1 MVRSTLSLSLV
12 LLGLLV
18 SANVRA
24 QATAGPAAD
33 ASASQSDFTFSA
45 NVSLASQYRYR
56 GLMQSNNKPA
66 IQGGFDL
73 KHASGFYVGNW
84 NSSISWLSDADP
96 DVSSSVEM
104 DFYAGYKRQ
113 IWEDLSVDVGVLRY
127 YYPGSYPSGFTKP
140 DTTEGYVGLSYG
152 PVAFKYSHSFTNLF
166 GVPDSKNSQ
175 YYDLSGSFPTG
186 VWGLALNAHVGYQK
200 VRNLDDGSYTDWSVA
215 LQKEWGGGFTTTL
228 AYVDTNAD
236 RSVYTSAKG
245 KYLGRSAAVLTLSKA
260 F

>member
-140 DTTEGYVGLSYG
+140 DTTEGYVGL
-152 PVAFKYSHSFTNLF
+152 
-166 GVPDSKNSQ
+166 
-175 YYDLSGSFPTG
+175 
-186 VWGLALNAHVGYQK
+186 
-200 VRNLDDGSYTDWSVA
+200 
-215 LQKEWGGGFTTTL
+215 
-228 AYVDTNAD
+228 
-236 RSVYTSAKG
+236 
-245 KYLGRSAAVLTLSKA
+245 
-260 F
+260 

>member
-1 MVRSTLSLSLV
+1 MARSSLALSLV
-12 LLGLLV
+12 MLGLLASV
-18 SANVRA
+18 NAHA
-24 QATAGPAAD
+24 QASAEPQAGASPAPA
-33 ASASQSDFTFSA
+33 DFTLGA

-73 KHASGFYVGNW
+73 KHASGFYIGNW

-104 DFYAGYKRQ
+104 DFYAGYTRN
-113 IWEDLSVDVGVLRY
+113 IWGDLSVDVGVLHY

-140 DTTEGYVGLSYG
+140 DTTEGYLGLSYG
-152 PVAFKYSHSFTNLF
+152 PVSFKYSHSFTNLF
-166 GVPDSKNSQ
+166 GVPDSRNSQ

-200 VRNLDDGSYTDWSVA
+200 VRNLEDGSYTDWSVA
-215 LQKEWGGGFTTTL
+215 LKKEWEGGYTATL

-236 RSVYTSAKG
+236 RNVYTSAKG